1 MDSAAIQREAT
12 AVKPIA
18 DTDDF
23 FVDGSV
29 AVENSCDVKNVTG
42 VVFEVARLIGVD
54 DRTLAIR

>member
-1 MDSAAIQREAT
+1 MHAAAIQRETT
-12 AVKPIA
+12 AIKAMV

-29 AVENSCDVKNVTG
+29 AVENSCHVKNVAC

-54 DRTLAIR
+54 HWTLAVR